1 MCFNMVAGYASGLQV
16 LRNAKLIHD
25 HVGHNPNNRPGY
37 RFRLHHIE
45 THHQAFR
52 LLMPSPFFTFGV
64 EPNTNPLCWSNAFQ
78 YGAHPEDSNL
88 SLNRQILLTS
98 HWISAGILYY
108 ITILKHTSQYTDD
121 LYVFTISFFGQSKGS
136 LARLCILSVTSQEI
150 YFNMVTHCGVD
161 FETTNSPRF
170 SC

>member
-1 MCFNMVAGYASGLQV
+1 MANV
-16 LRNAKLIHD
+16 
-25 HVGHNPNNRPGY
+25 
-37 RFRLHHIE
+37 
-45 THHQAFR
+45 
-52 LLMPSPFFTFGV
+52 
-64 EPNTNPLCWSNAFQ
+64 FQ

-121 LYVFTISFFGQSKGS
+121 PYVFTISFFGQSKGS

-150 YFNMVTHCGVD
+150 YFNIVTHCGVD
-161 FETTNSPRF
+161 FESHHLAALFLLSYMHRPSPMLGGIEPHLSAFYLKLPRVLGVMT
-170 SC
+170 SENDNG